1 MICISLALL
10 DDSQVSRE
18 HGAKTQF
25 DRLII
30 AHTTPVVASAI
41 LHADPMVIAE
51 AVAAHAL
58 EPRFREGRSRSC
70 YEDHTE
76 RSAGYDSHLERCRED
91 VLVEFGVDSANFE
104 DGGVC
109 YIDPV

>member
-1 MICISLALL
+1 MISIGLASPENL
-10 DDSQVSRE
+10 QVSWE
-18 HGAKTQF
+18 HRAKTHL
-25 DRLII
+25 DRLIT
-30 AHTTPVVASAI
+30 ARTAPVVASAI
-41 LHADPMVIAE
+41 VNADPRVIAE

-58 EPRFREGRSRSC
+58 EPRFREGRSSSC